1 MNVEFAYDSAQ
12 YPPQP
17 VAEIAI
23 TAPQSSI
30 ATPRLRAT
38 IDTGADVTLIPLKT
52 LRPLAAPLGDSRRV
66 RSLWGDCQEVNTF
79 IVDVHIGNLV
89 LPAIEVLGY
98 AGDEIIL
105 GRDILNKLWLE
116 LDGPAQT
123 VEVADKRPRR
133 R

>member
-1 MNVEFAYDSAQ
+1 MSVQFSYDSTQ

-17 VAEIAI
+17 VVEMII
-23 TAPQSSI
+23 TAPRSSTGTSSLQ
-30 ATPRLRAT
+30 AS
-38 IDTGADVTLIPLKT
+38 IDTGADVTLIPLDN
-52 LRPLAAPLGDSRRV
+52 LMPLAAPVGDSRWV
-66 RSLWGDCQEVNTF
+66 RSWWDERYEFKTF
-79 IVDVHIGNLV
+79 IVDVRIGDLV

-98 AGDEIIL
+98 PGDEVVL